1 MQYKPISLEKVKL
14 QSIRQRKHKVAISD
28 FGKVT
33 KKPDPKFSE
42 FVAFLPNI
50 LTGKDF
56 REIVKAIINANRK
69 KKPVIVMLG
78 GHVVKCGVSPYIIEL
93 MNRKVITAIAMNGS
107 TSIHDFEIG
116 YYGETSEHVAET
128 LDKGTFGMV
137 QETGELMHRAITE
150 GLIAEVGLGRALG
163 NKLLEIKAKNKQLSI
178 LATAAKLDV
187 PVTVHVAIGT
197 DTIHQHPDVDGAA
210 LGESS
215 LIDFRLL
222 TDVVKDL
229 NNGGVVLNIGSAVIL
244 PEVFLKA
251 LTVARNLG
259 YPVRNFITANFD
271 MQQHYR
277 PQVNV
282 VQRPIHLG
290 GKGYSITGHHE
301 IMIPLLASA
310 VLLEL
315 EKVGFR
321 SKS

>member
-1 MQYKPISLEKVKL
+1 MKYKPVDLGKVKL
-14 QSIRQRKHKVAISD
+14 QSIKQRKHKVAISD
-28 FGKVT
+28 FGKVN
-33 KKPDPKFSE
+33 KSADPKLSGYLDS
-42 FVAFLPNI
+42 LPNI
-50 LTGKDF
+50 LAAKDF
-56 REIVKAIINANRK
+56 REIVSAIVTAYRK

-78 GHVVKCGVSPYIIEL
+78 GHVVKCGVSPLIIEL
-93 MNRKVITAIAMNGS
+93 MEKKVITAIAMNGS

-116 YYGETSEHVAET
+116 FYGETSEQVSET

-137 QETGELMHRAITE
+137 KETGELMHRAITE
-150 GLIAEVGLGRALG
+150 GLIAGVGLGRALG
-163 NKLLEIKAKNKQLSI
+163 NKLIEIKAIHKKVSI

-197 DTIHQHPDVDGAA
+197 DTIHQHPDVDGAT

-215 LIDFRLL
+215 LLDFRLL

-251 LTVARNLG
+251 LTIARNLG

-282 VQRPIHLG
+282 VQRPTHLS

-301 IMIPLLASA
+301 LMISLLVNA

-315 EKVGFR
+315 KG
-321 SKS
+321 K